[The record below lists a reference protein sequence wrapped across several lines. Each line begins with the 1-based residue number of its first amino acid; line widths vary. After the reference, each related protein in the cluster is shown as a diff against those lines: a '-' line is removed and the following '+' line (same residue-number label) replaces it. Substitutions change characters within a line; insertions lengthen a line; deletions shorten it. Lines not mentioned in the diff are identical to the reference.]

1 MSTDKW
7 SPNAEGYNEVILW
20 QIGTTPAVKYSRCV
34 VCVCVY
40 EDTNLYIDMGMTQVL
55 QGEVIYEDMFS
66 VPIIQNV
73 YKSYRIS
80 FFEKVQMHKVSCEG

>member
-1 MSTDKW
+1 M
-7 SPNAEGYNEVILW
+7 
-20 QIGTTPAVKYSRCV
+20 C

-55 QGEVIYEDMFS
+55 QGEGDLWGHVQC
-66 VPIIQNV
+66 PIIQNV